1 MCENT
6 WNVLLRGPIAA
17 ARLSVFNFVERL
29 RERCVR
35 RYRLKTRSTLVLMLI
50 DCCEHY
56 DSSVDVD
63 CFRASFPNPRRQRNA
78 RNFRGAALLHVADHA
93 IPKLHACPQRTRKAC
108 YSL

>member
-35 RYRLKTRSTLVLMLI
+35 RYRLKTSSTLILMLI
-50 DCCEHY
+50 DCFENY
-56 DSSVDVD
+56 ESSVDVD
-63 CFRASFPNPRRQRNA
+63 FFRASFPDSLGQMYA
-78 RNFRGAALLHVADHA
+78 RNFRGATLLHMTDHA
-93 IPKLHACPQRTRKAC
+93 IPKLHARSQ
-108 YSL
+108 

>member
-35 RYRLKTRSTLVLMLI
+35 RYRLKTSSTLILMLI
-50 DCCEHY
+50 DCFENY
-56 DSSVDVD
+56 ESSVDVD
-63 CFRASFPNPRRQRNA
+63 FFRASFPNSRRQMNSRYV
-78 RNFRGAALLHVADHA
+78 RGATLLYVADHA
-93 IPKLHACPQRTRKAC
+93 IPKLHARSQ
-108 YSL
+108 